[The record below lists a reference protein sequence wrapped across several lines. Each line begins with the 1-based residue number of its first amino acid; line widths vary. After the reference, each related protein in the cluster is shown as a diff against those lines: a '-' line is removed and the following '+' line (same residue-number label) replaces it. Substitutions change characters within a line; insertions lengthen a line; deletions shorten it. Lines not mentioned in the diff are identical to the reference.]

1 MSIADSEAD
10 SERLAPIIRHVLHP
24 SDFSDA
30 SRIAFVHALKTALI
44 AKCRLTL
51 IHETDDEKRD
61 WSEFPGVRE
70 TLERWGLL
78 PGGSPSEAVG
88 HLGIDVAKV
97 IGRGADP
104 VEGVLRYLEEHEA
117 DLIVLATNH
126 HGFDWLRK
134 SVAEPI
140 ARKSREM
147 TLFVPADGRGFIS
160 PSDGRVSLRNI
171 LIPVAETPSSHPALA
186 GAARIVRQ
194 LECEE
199 GGFTLLHV
207 GEKQPVALTPRV
219 PGWKWRR
226 LLKKGNVIDAVL
238 ETAQKINADLIVMAT
253 DGRNGFLDALRGSHS
268 ERVLRHAPC
277 PLLAIHEASQGAAL
291 IAKAESADWYRER
304 QRPRF
309 QRPSKTL

>member
-1 MSIADSEAD
+1 MSIAPDDAEP
-10 SERLAPIIRHVLHP
+10 LAPIIRHVLHP

-30 SRIAFVHALKTALI
+30 SHIAFAHALKTALI
-44 AKCRLTL
+44 AKCKLTL
-51 IHETDDEKRD
+51 IHETDDDQRD

-78 PGGSPSEAVG
+78 PAGSPSNAVA
-88 HLGIDVAKV
+88 HLGIEVAKV
-97 IGRGADP
+97 IGSGSDP
-104 VEGVLRYLEEHEA
+104 VEGVLRYLGEHEA
-117 DLIVLATNH
+117 DLIVLATH
-126 HGFDWLRK
+126 HQGSDWLRK

-147 TLFVPADGRGFIS
+147 TLFVPANTRGFIS
-160 PSDGRVSLRNI
+160 PSDGRVSLHNI
-171 LIPVAETPSSHPALA
+171 LIPVAETPSSQPALA

-194 LECEE
+194 LECKE
-199 GGFTLLHV
+199 GAFTLLHV
-207 GEKQPVALTPRV
+207 GEKQPMAPAPRV

-226 LLKKGNVIDAVL
+226 VLKEGNVIDAIL

-253 DGRNGFLDALRGSHS
+253 DGRHGFLDALRGSHS

-277 PLLAIHEASQGAAL
+277 PLLAIPEASQGSAM

-304 QRPRF
+304 RKPVTRRPAK
-309 QRPSKTL
+309 SL